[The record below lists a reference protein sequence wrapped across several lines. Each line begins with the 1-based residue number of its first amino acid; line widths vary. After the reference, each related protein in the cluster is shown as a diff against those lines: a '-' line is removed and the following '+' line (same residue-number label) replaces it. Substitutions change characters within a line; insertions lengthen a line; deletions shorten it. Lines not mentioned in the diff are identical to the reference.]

1 MLFTR
6 KKADYISVF
15 FYLALFLL
23 FMIFSSIGKNFS
35 IYSVSVYVAALYVGA
50 SPLILPLIFI
60 AAFSALGNFGLLPA
74 AAIACAFLSCVF
86 LIYSACKAKIKY
98 EILLYAALS
107 LAGYMILGDANEN
120 TPLAEKAIV
129 SAITLALT
137 PVAVITFKAV
147 KEKGLKF
154 KFSYEEYL
162 CLAAFTA
169 VFGLGISNLLSPQV
183 YKCISAVII
192 LLCAYLFRT
201 GITTLIS
208 SVLGLSLSIYYAN
221 VDYVAVFI
229 VWAIFAQ
236 SLSAFSVYLSAVSVP
251 LVDYAVQSAFNV
263 YPDYGLTAALSV
275 AAGALIFC
283 LIPKSLL
290 KKLKEALSLFREK
303 QLNREAINRNRIM
316 TSNRLYELSGV
327 FTEIAAAF
335 GFLKKKA
342 VSGETVKKTM
352 EERLI
357 ESACLNCE
365 NVKNCKDNGF
375 PKKKDVEKLIEI
387 GMAKGKVSFI
397 DMPNDM
403 TKNCKRP
410 NEILYGLNKMLAE
423 YRARKID
430 DMNYQSG
437 RELLA
442 KEAEGISEILRG
454 LALDTGTLLKYR
466 CALEKT
472 LSEELFR
479 KGFSVSE
486 ILIYGEEDV
495 SVSLILVAEEFSVKK
510 ITEVISKAL
519 KVNMVLCEKA
529 DLTPSKFYLSFKR
542 SAAFDAVFGVAN
554 CVKDGKVISGD
565 THAVTKISNDKFL
578 IALSDG
584 MGSGKTA
591 ETVSSVSLS
600 LIESFYKAGLNS
612 NLILNT
618 VNRLLAVNSDDT
630 FTALDVAVVDL
641 KNSSADFIKYGS
653 PYGFIITRA
662 GIKIVEGNNLPL
674 GILEELSPSVCT
686 SPLSD
691 GDIILM
697 LSDGISDS
705 FSSSSELVDFLR
717 TLPAFNPQSLA
728 DSVLAQAIKNYGG
741 EKKDDMTALAVRVYK
756 PADISA

>member
-1 MLFTR
+1 MLFLR
-6 KKADYISVF
+6 KKTDALSF
-15 FYLALFLL
+15 SFYLVLLLL
-23 FMIFSSIGKNFS
+23 FMIFSSIGKSFS
-35 IYSVSVYVAALYVGA
+35 VYSVSVYAAALYVGA
-50 SPLILPLIFI
+50 SPLSLPLIFI
-60 AAFSALGNFGLLPA
+60 TAFLVLGNFGLLPA
-74 AAIACAFLSCVF
+74 AAIACAFLSAVF

-98 EILLYAALS
+98 EILLYTALS
-107 LAGYMILGDANEN
+107 LIGFMLLGDANRDTE
-120 TPLAEKAIV
+120 LSEKAIV
-129 SAITLALT
+129 CAITLALT
-137 PVAVITFKAV
+137 PVCVITFNAV

-154 KFSYEEYL
+154 KFSFEEHA

-169 VFGLGISNLLSPQV
+169 IFGLGISNLLSPEI
-183 YKCISAVII
+183 YKAIAVIII

-201 GITTLIS
+201 GITSLIS
-208 SVLGLSLSIYYAN
+208 SVLGLSLSIYYAK
-221 VDYVAVFI
+221 VDYVAIFC
-229 VWAIFAQ
+229 VWGIFAQ
-236 SLSAFSVYLSAVSVP
+236 SFSGFSTYLAAVSIP
-251 LVDYAVQSAFNV
+251 LVDYAVQSVFSV
-263 YPDYGLTAALSV
+263 YPDYGLISALSV
-275 AAGALIFC
+275 AAGALVFC

-290 KKLKEALSLFREK
+290 KKLKESLSLFREK
-303 QLNREAINRNRIM
+303 QLSREAINRNRIM
-316 TSNRLYELSGV
+316 TSNRLFELSGV

-335 GFLKKKA
+335 GFLKKEA
-342 VSGETVKKTM
+342 VSDETLKSTM

-357 ESACLNCE
+357 ENACLNCA
-365 NVKNCKDNGF
+365 NVKNCKSAGV

-397 DMPNDM
+397 DVPSEMA
-403 TKNCKRP
+403 KNCKRP
-410 NEILYGLNKMLAE
+410 NDILYGLNKMLAE

-430 DMNYQSG
+430 EMNYKSG

-454 LALDTGTLLKYR
+454 LALDTGRLLKCR
-466 CALEKT
+466 GSLEKL
-472 LSEELFR
+472 LSEELFK

-495 SVSLILVAEEFSVKK
+495 SVSLILFAKEFSVKK
-510 ITEVISKAL
+510 LTDAISGAL

-529 DLTPSKFYLSFKR
+529 DITPSKFYLSFKKC
-542 SAAFDAVFGVAN
+542 ADFDAVFGVAN

-565 THAVTKISNDKFL
+565 THAVSKISNDKFL
-578 IALSDG
+578 VALSDG
-584 MGSGKTA
+584 MGSGTA
-591 ETVSSVSLS
+591 AQTVSSVSLS

-618 VNRLLAVNSDDT
+618 VNKLLAVNSDDT

-653 PYGFIITRA
+653 PYGFIITRS

-691 GDIILM
+691 GDVILM
-697 LSDGISDS
+697 LSDGVSDS
-705 FSSSSELVDFLR
+705 FSSSAELVDFLR

-728 DSVLAQAIKNYGG
+728 ESVLERAVKNYGG
-741 EKKDDMTALAVRVYK
+741 EKKDDMTALAVRIYK
-756 PADISA
+756 PAKVCA